1 MERDSLAY
9 KTRRKMQVMASKVMP
24 DSVMSKFYFKVVLG
38 KKLNLK
44 NPQTFNEKLQWLKLN
59 YLPKNPL
66 VIQCADKFRVR
77 DFIKSQGFENKLVP
91 LLGDWSDARNIDWN
105 VLPQKFV

>member
-9 KTRRKMQVMASKVMP
+9 KIRRKMQVMASKVMP

-59 YLPKNPL
+59 YLPKNLLAHLSNSISELSDSFGSIPL
-66 VIQCADKFRVR
+66 S
-77 DFIKSQGFENKLVP
+77 DFLQ
-91 LLGDWSDARNIDWN
+91 
-105 VLPQKFV
+105 